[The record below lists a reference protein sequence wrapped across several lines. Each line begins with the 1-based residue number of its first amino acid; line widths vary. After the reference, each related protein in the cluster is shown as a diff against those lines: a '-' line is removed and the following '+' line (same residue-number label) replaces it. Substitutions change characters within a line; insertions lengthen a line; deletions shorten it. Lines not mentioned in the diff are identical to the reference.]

1 MTVSLPVT
9 YVNLIKLHCRIQP
22 VRSDPV
28 SMPGSSRP
36 VSDRRGVST
45 VIDAASGRMLPEH
58 CFALKIYVLIHSR
71 GDAHFLSSFVV

>member
-1 MTVSLPVT
+1 M
-9 YVNLIKLHCRIQP
+9 KLHFRIQP

-45 VIDAASGRMLPEH
+45 AIDAASGRMLLSFIFLHTRE
-58 CFALKIYVLIHSR
+58 
-71 GDAHFLSSFVV
+71 DETHFLSSAVLLVEVSYVFIE